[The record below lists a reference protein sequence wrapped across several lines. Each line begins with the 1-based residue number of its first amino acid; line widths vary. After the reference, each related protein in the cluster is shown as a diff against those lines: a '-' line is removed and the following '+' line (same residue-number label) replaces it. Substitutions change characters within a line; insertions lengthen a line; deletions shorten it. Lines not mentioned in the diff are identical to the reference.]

1 MGLQIFPPLPRFK
14 QLLLY
19 TLWLQQP
26 SSQAYIPAI
35 LSPSIMLMV
44 RGSAEIVHADGRR
57 ERVPRFFLRGPFTEP
72 MYIEYAPDTITMTVC
87 LIPGMLSKAVT
98 LEITNLLNG
107 SAAMDQIFDPLIV
120 AEFLGKID
128 ASVKSGENAESNVR
142 DFHIFLGQV
151 LHEHK
156 KNIFG
161 DAIVAA
167 HKKIF
172 FPLMALSAYFGIGER
187 QLERRIRSTFGV
199 NLRELRRLVRF
210 GFTLQRIA
218 NEGSTWGDL
227 TQVAQD
233 SGYYDQAHMHKEFQD
248 LAGISPTNLL
258 QRIAAKDP
266 AYWVYQLSP
275 AEFQNLF
282 IPPQ

>member
-1 MGLQIFPPLPRFK
+1 MDLQIFPPLPRFK
-14 QLLLY
+14 QLLMY
-19 TLWLQQP
+19 TLWLPQP
-26 SSQAYIPAI
+26 AYQAYIPAI

-44 RGSAEIVHADGRR
+44 RGGAEIVHANGRR
-57 ERVPRFFLRGPFTEP
+57 ASVPRFFLRGPFTEP
-72 MYIEYAPDTITMTVC
+72 MYVEYAPDTITMTVC
-87 LIPGMLSKAVT
+87 LIPGMLSKTAN
-98 LEITNLLNG
+98 LEIANLLNG
-107 SAAMDQIFDPLIV
+107 SVPMDQIFDPICV
-120 AEFLGKID
+120 AAFLKKID
-128 ASVKSGENAESNVR
+128 ATCEAGVDAESNVR
-142 DFHIFLGQV
+142 DFHTFLSQV

-156 KNIFG
+156 KNILG

-172 FPLMALSAYFGIGER
+172 FPMMTLSAYFGIGER
-187 QLERRIRSTFGV
+187 QLERRIRTTFGV

-275 AEFQNLF
+275 SEFQNLF
-282 IPPQ
+282 IPG